1 MDINEALSIIPRSL
15 VSLITLFIATKI
27 LGKKQISELS
37 LFDYAIGIS
46 IGNFAAEMTVNLEQ
60 NYLYGIIAVISAIIP
75 LAIFIMIPE
84 SIVRLLLVIFSSV
97 LISCIVIY
105 SIGLD
110 KSEKHFVQEKVFSKV
125 KLKNRK

>member
-1 MDINEALSIIPRSL
+1 MTGLPANMY
-15 VSLITLFIATKI
+15 
-27 LGKKQISELS
+27 LGGVVAK
-37 LFDYAIGIS
+37 AH
-46 IGNFAAEMTVNLEQ
+46 
-60 NYLYGIIAVISAIIP
+60 IIAVISAIIP

-84 SIVRLLLVIFSSV
+84 SIVRLVLVVFSSV